1 VFELEEGSEEL
12 SRQGLRVKLQPQPS
26 KVLTLLV
33 SRAPK
38 LVTREE
44 IFEEI
49 WGDTVVEESNLNF
62 CIKQI
67 RIALGDEAETPQYI
81 ETVPKRGYRFIHHV
95 EATSPQVQDDTSKAR
110 PPPSPKFPVLAWISL
125 LFLVLLVMAA
135 LLNTGRIRDWWDGG
149 VEVVETRSLAVLPFA
164 NLTGDEEQQY
174 LVDGM
179 TGAIINELG
188 KIRALRVPSWT
199 SVMTYK
205 EHPHQRLPEI
215 ARELEV
221 NTVVEGSVFR
231 SGDVVRIDVQLIEG
245 STDTHLWAESYE
257 GDMGNLI
264 SLQRNVALEITRRIQ
279 AAITPEERTRLV
291 DAKRV
296 DPRATEAYLKGRF
309 HWNTRKNL
317 LRSLELFEEAI
328 AIDDEFALG
337 YSGLADAYG
346 LLGSTPYDFLP
357 PTQAKPRAKEAAR
370 KALSLDVS
378 LAEAHA
384 ALARDL
390 LFYDWNWP
398 EAEREF
404 QHAIELN
411 PGYGTAR
418 QWYAELLWLT
428 GRMDEAE
435 KQIQEALKRDNR
447 SIVFH
452 LAYGRHFYLNRDYER
467 AVDYFKDAIEMAPG
481 YFLGPLDLGLS
492 YAQMGKHSEA
502 ITAMKEAVRL
512 YDGPLC
518 LAGLGYAYARAE
530 KEEEARR
537 VITRLVRL
545 SEERYVPRLYVAG
558 VHAALGENDAAFEW
572 LEDAYQQRS
581 DYILFVNI
589 EPIFDPLRDDPRLQG
604 LLDRLNFPA
613 AAREIVE
620 RPHPPSIDQQ
630 SNSRNAP
637 QNGNP
642 TGPE

>member
-1 VFELEEGSEEL
+1 MPALSRTVYRFGVFELEEGSGEL

-33 SRAPK
+33 SRAPQ

-44 IFEEI
+44 IFAEI

-81 ETVPKRGYRFIHHV
+81 ETVPKRGYCFIHHV
-95 EATSPQVQDDTSKAR
+95 EATSPEVHDDTSKTR
-110 PPPSPKFPVLAWISL
+110 PPPSPKLPAPAWISL

-135 LLNTGRIRDWWDGG
+135 LLNAGRIRDWWHGG
-149 VEVVETRSLAVLPFA
+149 VEVVESRSLAVLPFA

-174 LVDGM
+174 LADGM

-205 EHPHQRLPEI
+205 DPHQPLPEL
-215 ARELEV
+215 ARELKV
-221 NTVVEGSVFR
+221 NLVVEGSVFR
-231 SGDVVRIDVQLIEG
+231 AGDVVRVDAQLIEG
-245 STDTHLWAESYE
+245 ETDSHLWAKSYTRTM
-257 GDMGNLI
+257 GDIL
-264 SLQRNVALEITRRIQ
+264 SLQSDVARDIARQVRVNIS
-279 AAITPEERTRLV
+279 PEEETRLAAS
-291 DAKRV
+291 DSV

-309 HWNTRKNL
+309 HWYERRNL
-317 LRSLELFEEAI
+317 LRSLELFEEAV
-328 AIDDEFALG
+328 AIDGEFALG
-337 YSGLADAYG
+337 YTGLADAYG

-357 PTQAKPRAKEAAR
+357 PREAKPRAKEAAM
-370 KALSLDVS
+370 KALRLDSS

-390 LFYDWNWP
+390 LFYDWNWN

-404 QHAIELN
+404 QHAITLN

-452 LAYGRHFYLNRDYER
+452 LAYGRHFYLKRDYER
-467 AVDYFKDAIEMAPG
+467 AVAYFEDVIEMDPN
-481 YFLGPLDLGLS
+481 FFMGPLDLGLA
-492 YAQMGKHSEA
+492 YAQMGRHSEA
-502 ITAMKEAVRL
+502 IAAIKEAIRL
-512 YDGPLC
+512 YEGPIC
-518 LAGLGYAYARAE
+518 LAALGYAYARAGE
-530 KEEEARR
+530 DEQARR
-537 VITRLVRL
+537 MIARLSRL
-545 SEERYVPRLYVAG
+545 SEERYISPLYIAG
-558 VHAALGENDAAFEW
+558 IHAGLGQKDAAFEW
-572 LEDAYQQRS
+572 LEQARQEHV
-581 DYILFVNI
+581 DYTLFVI
-589 EPIFDPLRDDPRLQG
+589 LEPIFDPIRDDPRMQD
-604 LLDRLNFPA
+604 LLERLNFPP
-613 AAREIVE
+613 AARQTV
-620 RPHPPSIDQQ
+620 QQ
-630 SNSRNAP
+630 LRMEP
-637 QNGNP
+637 
-642 TGPE
+642 